1 MSVKPDI
8 PDTPPEVIRDSIP
21 ASLPTVFVMNTAK
34 QVCLSSVK
42 LIRNL
47 WFNHTGCLQDRD
59 RDQDREWVVWFYVE
73 PFTLHLN
80 RDRVRHLLSPLF
92 WFWFW
97 SWSLSQYR
105 NTASVITPL
114 DIMKSQ
120 MFCHHRR
127 LFRHHEILEFSIN
140 ATNGCLFQFHLVSE
154 ERYIANE
161 L

>member
-1 MSVKPDI
+1 MLLYKYDTVNITLMISLNYLDPEPPRTVTKVKKELFTPEKESPPNDIVKPDI

-80 RDRVRHLLSPLF
+80 RDR
-92 WFWFW
+92 
-97 SWSLSQYR
+97 
-105 NTASVITPL
+105 
-114 DIMKSQ
+114 
-120 MFCHHRR
+120 
-127 LFRHHEILEFSIN
+127 
-140 ATNGCLFQFHLVSE
+140 G
-154 ERYIANE
+154 
-161 L
+161 